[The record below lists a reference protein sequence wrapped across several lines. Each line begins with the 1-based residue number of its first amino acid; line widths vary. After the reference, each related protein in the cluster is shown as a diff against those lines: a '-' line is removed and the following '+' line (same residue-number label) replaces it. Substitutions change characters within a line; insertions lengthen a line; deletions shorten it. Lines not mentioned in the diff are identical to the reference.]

1 MDMIPAPNQPKPV
14 EDHVIPLI
22 PSYGAIEPSVS
33 VPSHTYISE
42 FTFTMIP
49 LISSI
54 DVQITTAM
62 MVGFTTSIITL
73 ALVMFWANRAKNN
86 KF

>member
-1 MDMIPAPNQPKPV
+1 MGRITTLFTIWLGGFFFGFIGYYAYP
-14 EDHVIPLI
+14 
-22 PSYGAIEPSVS
+22 
-33 VPSHTYISE
+33 YISE

>member
-1 MDMIPAPNQPKPV
+1 MGRITTLFTIWLGGFFFGLMGYYAYP
-14 EDHVIPLI
+14 
-22 PSYGAIEPSVS
+22 
-33 VPSHTYISE
+33 YIFE
-42 FTFTMIP
+42 FISTMIP
-49 LISSI
+49 LIVSI

-73 ALVMFWANRAKNN
+73 VLVMFWANRAKNN

>member
-1 MDMIPAPNQPKPV
+1 
-14 EDHVIPLI
+14 
-22 PSYGAIEPSVS
+22 
-33 VPSHTYISE
+33 
-42 FTFTMIP
+42 MIP
-49 LISSI
+49 LILSI

>member
-1 MDMIPAPNQPKPV
+1 MGRITTLFTIWLGGFFFGFIGYYTYPYIFEFIFTIM
-14 EDHVIPLI
+14 PLI
-22 PSYGAIEPSVS
+22 TSV
-33 VPSHTYISE
+33 
-42 FTFTMIP
+42 
-49 LISSI
+49 